1 MNPLKTASYT
11 LILLTMPYS
20 WAQDFTLTH
29 SGEARIDGKVVYIE
43 KHEAVFKDNEPLTA
57 KTTYLSPE
65 GKTEATLTSDF
76 KNSITNAD
84 HEFHDLRTNRRYGV
98 RWKDGKAEMWDIEEG
113 GKERTEKIGKD
124 FADGKLIIGGQGL
137 HYHMRTR
144 LAEFA
149 KKDVPIAILIPGK
162 LDWYSFLV
170 TPASEDK
177 GLKKFVI
184 KAQSAFLRLFAP
196 KLEVWYSEDGKLM
209 RYRGLSNLPDAKGG
223 NQQVEIKYTY

>member
-1 MNPLKTASYT
+1 MIA
-11 LILLTMPYS
+11 LLLAFS
-20 WAQDFTLTH
+20 VHAADFTLMHKGVATN
-29 SGEARIDGKVVYIE
+29 DGKVVYIE
-43 KHEAVFKDNEPLTA
+43 QHEALFRDGEAVTA
-57 KTTYLSPE
+57 KTTYVGAD

-84 HEFHDLRTNRRYGV
+84 HEFHDLRDNRRYGV
-98 RWKDGKAEMWDIEEG
+98 RWKDGKAVMWDQEVG
-113 GKERTEKIGKD
+113 KKERTEKIDKD
-124 FADGKLIIGGQGL
+124 FADGKLVIGGQGL

-149 KKDVPIAILIPGK
+149 KKDTAIAILIPGK

-170 TPASEDK
+170 TPAGEDK

-196 KLEVWYSEDGKLM
+196 KLEVWYAEDGKLM

-223 NQQVEIKYTY
+223 NQQVEIKYEY